1 MSALLNHAPRFV
13 RGEKARDL
21 FQRSGFIQRVKLFL
35 PALLLTAIANLHG
48 AVEDSLKAMAAVERE
63 GRGNE
68 AAGAAWKEVV
78 KAGPSALPA
87 LLAASGKGSAVA
99 DNWMRL
105 AGDAIVEGALRAKQ
119 PLPLAEVEAFVA
131 DTAHAA
137 SGRRLAF
144 DLLQQADHARADAL
158 EPSLIH
164 DPVQELRRGAVQ
176 RLIDAA
182 KTQDG
187 EDAKAAY
194 LKALDAVRDED
205 QTKVIAGELKKL
217 DVPVDLPRHFGFL
230 MQWCVIGPFDNT
242 ERKGFDTVFP
252 PEKAI
257 HLQESYE
264 GKSGQVGWQSFE
276 SKDDYGK
283 IDFNKPLGMLKE
295 VTAYAVATFDAAD
308 DRDAELR
315 LGCKDAWK
323 VWLNGDLLFG
333 RDEYH
338 RGQQMDQYKM
348 KCRLKKG
355 INTVLV
361 KCSQN
366 EQKEDWTTE
375 WEFQLRVCDS
385 TGTAILEAA
394 K

>member
-1 MSALLNHAPRFV
+1 MAEGNIESR
-13 RGEKARDL
+13 KARDRFRASRFTL
-21 FQRSGFIQRVKLFL
+21 TRMKLFI
-35 PALLLTAIANLHG
+35 PTLLLAAFANLRG
-48 AVEDSLKAMAAVERE
+48 AVDDSLKTLAAVERE

-68 AAGAAWKEVV
+68 AASTAWKDVV
-78 KAGPSALPA
+78 KAGPPALPA

-131 DTAHAA
+131 DTAHSAP
-137 SGRRLAF
+137 GRRLAF
-144 DLLQQADHARADAL
+144 DLLQQADRARADAL
-158 EPSLIH
+158 EPSLIR

-176 RLIDAA
+176 RLINAAKAQEGDAA
-182 KTQDG
+182 KAT
-187 EDAKAAY
+187 Y
-194 LKALDAVRDED
+194 LQALDAVRDED
-205 QTKVIAGELKKL
+205 QTKVVANHLKKL

-242 ERKGFDTVFP
+242 DQKGFDTVFP
-252 PEKAI
+252 PEKEI
-257 HLQESYE
+257 HLQETYE
-264 GKSGQVGWQSFE
+264 GKGKQVGWTEFTST
-276 SKDDYGK
+276 DDYGK
-283 IDFNKPLGMLKE
+283 LDFNKPLGMQKE
-295 VTAYAVATFDAAD
+295 VTAYAATTFDAPAE
-308 DRDAELR
+308 RDAELR
-315 LGCKDAWK
+315 LGCKNAWK
-323 VWLNGDLLFG
+323 VWLNGELLFS

-361 KCSQN
+361 KCCQDG
-366 EQKEDWTTE
+366 QKEQWTVE

-385 TGTAILEAA
+385 TGTAILDEATAA